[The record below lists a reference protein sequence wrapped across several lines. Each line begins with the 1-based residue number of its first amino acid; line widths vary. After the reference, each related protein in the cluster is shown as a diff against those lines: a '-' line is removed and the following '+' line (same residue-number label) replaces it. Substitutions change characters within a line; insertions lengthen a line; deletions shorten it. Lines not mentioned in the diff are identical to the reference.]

1 MTFKHL
7 IKLSLICA
15 LIVPVVTHATHHP
28 FQEFDPLNMPT
39 KSVTLTYAKL
49 MTIEQS
55 KVSKLSPKDLSENPM
70 FFAALLQN
78 ISIIEQETQEIELS
92 FQAGTTTPCVT
103 IPAGFPLNAHH
114 LYMKYVCGQ
123 LIPEDLKIKQFGVL
137 TGLVHTGPQNKYDIG
152 HWTSEMAETPGS
164 FLKKLHEGKRDFHT
178 HLVNTLCARNQ
189 PLMDVIYDGLTRS
202 NKELKGTDF
211 IYPNLMEIY
220 NFMHYLFGVKVTE
233 NPSARVRL
241 SVALTKDTIDLPTKR
256 AAAYEKGPLKRHL
269 HGVLQALSHWGWT
282 FDQATRSF
290 VFNQS

>member
-15 LIVPVVTHATHHP
+15 LMMPGTSHATHHP
-28 FQEFDPLNMPT
+28 FQEFDPLNIPT
-39 KSVTLTYAKL
+39 QRITLTYAKL

-78 ISIIEQETQEIELS
+78 ISILDQETQEIE
-92 FQAGTTTPCVT
+92 FIFKAGTTTPCVS
-103 IPAGFPLNAHH
+103 IPAGFPLTAHN

-123 LIPEDLKIKQFGVL
+123 FTPEDLKIERFGVL
-137 TGLVHTGPQNKYDIG
+137 TGAIHIGLQDQHEIG
-152 HWTSEMAETPGS
+152 HWTSEMAETPAS
-164 FLKKLHEGKRDFHT
+164 FLKKLDDGKRDFHT
-178 HLVNTLCARNQ
+178 HLVNVLCARNQ
-189 PLMDVIYDGLTRS
+189 PLMDVIHHGLTRS

-220 NFMHYLFGVKVTE
+220 NFMHYVFGISVTE
-233 NPSARVRL
+233 NPSAGVRL
-241 SVALTKDTIDLPTKR
+241 SVGVTKDTIDLPTKR
-256 AAAYEKGPLKRHL
+256 TTAYEKGPLKRHL
-269 HGVLQALSHWGWT
+269 HGVLDGLSHWGWS

-290 VFNQS
+290 VFNRA